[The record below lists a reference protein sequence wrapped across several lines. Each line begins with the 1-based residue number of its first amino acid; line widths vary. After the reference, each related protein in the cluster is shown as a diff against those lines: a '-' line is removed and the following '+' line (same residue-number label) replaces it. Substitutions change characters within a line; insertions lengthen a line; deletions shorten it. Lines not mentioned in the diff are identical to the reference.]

1 MEATPV
7 AIPDL
12 DEQGWQSITARE
24 LLALLASTDDEVRL
38 FRFRI
43 RGNALLNDSDI
54 ERDNDMWPIRPALHL
69 EECVFERK
77 AWFHAARFEQK
88 VRFDRVQFAKD
99 AYFGGAVFQQDVH
112 FTDCQFVSGA
122 TFRHARFGQD
132 ANFTGSVFEA
142 QTTFGKVEFKANVYF
157 PQATFESHMLFGMA
171 RFRYPASFDN
181 VRYWPDTVG
190 HTIRR
195 RVLTGKGR
203 DRIFWRRR
211 VDDDDGGDRARPL
224 TRRLLPTRKYP
235 ATPPA
240 KSTIFYLDPSN
251 IDEAVNPAFRRYVAD
266 QVYVRAFRNEHRCLA
281 KVWRVSA
288 DYGRSWQ
295 LWGAWSVGIACV
307 FAGVYRVFLQDA
319 FKVTFAK
326 IPEIGFW
333 DYLYY
338 SVVTFTTL
346 GFGDIVPTRLSARI
360 VVMAEVIA
368 GYVMLGG
375 LISIFANKLARR
387 S

>member
-1 MEATPV
+1 MQV
-7 AIPDL
+7 PDL
-12 DEQGWQSITARE
+12 DEQEWQSIAAGEFLTK
-24 LLALLASTDDEVRL
+24 LASTDDEIRL
-38 FRFRI
+38 FRYRI
-43 RGNALLNDSDI
+43 IGDVLLSYS
-54 ERDNDMWPIRPALHL
+54 EMARDNGLWPIRPAVHL
-69 EECVFERK
+69 EECVFKGK
-77 AWFHAARFEQK
+77 AWFHAARFERA
-88 VRFDRVQFAKD
+88 VTFHAARFESD
-99 AYFGGAVFQQDVH
+99 AHFSGAVFCESVTFDDV
-112 FTDCQFVSGA
+112 
-122 TFRHARFGQD
+122 RFGPRPKFMQTRFEKD
-132 ANFTGSVFEA
+132 ADFTYSVFEG
-142 QTTFGKVEFKANVYF
+142 QTVFSKAEFEGNVYF
-157 PQATFESHMLFGMA
+157 PQASFQSNALFGMA

-190 HTIRR
+190 YAVLR
-195 RVLTGKGR
+195 RVFTGNGR

-211 VDDDDGGDRARPL
+211 NSDNDDDSARSL
-224 TRRLLPTRKYP
+224 TRRVLPTDRYP

-266 QVYVRAFRNEHRCLA
+266 QVYVRAFKTEHP
-281 KVWRVSA
+281 KVASLWRVSA
-288 DYGRSWQ
+288 DYGRSGL
-295 LWGAWSVGIACV
+295 LWSLWSVAIAFA
-307 FAGVYRVFLQDA
+307 FAGVYRVLLNDA
-319 FKVTFAK
+319 FTLTYAK
-326 IPEIGFW
+326 TSDIGFW

-346 GFGDIVPTRLSARI
+346 GFGDIVPTRLAARL